1 MGSLGN
7 IYTLEPSTG
16 VATLKLALKAA
27 AGDDNPFT
35 ALAGSNFGV
44 DFNPAADRLRVV
56 SDSDQSLRINVA
68 TGDTITDGNIN
79 LAGGAAVVTASAY
92 TSAFSGT
99 SLTELYA
106 LDAAAGTS
114 FDQDP
119 PNSGTLVNP
128 VPLGAT
134 GAAVNGFDIDAR
146 TNVGYAAF
154 AAGSTSSLYSIDIAA
169 APGTPGATVVG
180 VIAGGEAIMG
190 LALAAT
196 AAPSAIGLTADNRLG
211 AFDPKAP
218 NALTATT
225 AITGLGA
232 GETVVGIDAR
242 PSDGLL
248 YALSS
253 AGKVYS
259 VDAASGAATL
269 KSTLAIDPADA
280 TAPTFTA
287 LAGSAFSVDFNP
299 VVDRLR
305 IVSDS
310 GQNLRVNVDTGLV
323 MADTDLARV
332 SAPASVLASAYANN
346 FVGATA
352 TMLLNLEQNT
362 DALTLQ
368 APPNDGTL
376 ADVGPLGVDISGSA
390 AFDIGGGGN
399 GLALA
404 ALRSAAT
411 GPHSLYAVSL
421 VTGAATPYRALDA
434 AAAQIGGA
442 SGPALIDLAIK
453 F

>member
-1 MGSLGN
+1 MLHCLLDGLLYGVGRLGN

-56 SDSDQSLRINVA
+56 SDSGQSLRINVT

-92 TSAFSGT
+92 TNAFAGT

-134 GAAVNGFDIDAR
+134 GSAVNGFDIDAR
-146 TNVGYAAF
+146 TNLGYAAF
-154 AAGSTSSLYSIDIAA
+154 TVGSTSSLYSIDLAA

-196 AAPSAIGLTADNRLG
+196 AAPSAIGLTADNRLV

-218 NALTATT
+218 
-225 AITGLGA
+225 
-232 GETVVGIDAR
+232 
-242 PSDGLL
+242 
-248 YALSS
+248 
-253 AGKVYS
+253 
-259 VDAASGAATL
+259 
-269 KSTLAIDPADA
+269 
-280 TAPTFTA
+280 
-287 LAGSAFSVDFNP
+287 
-299 VVDRLR
+299 
-305 IVSDS
+305 
-310 GQNLRVNVDTGLV
+310 
-323 MADTDLARV
+323 
-332 SAPASVLASAYANN
+332 
-346 FVGATA
+346 
-352 TMLLNLEQNT
+352 
-362 DALTLQ
+362 
-368 APPNDGTL
+368 
-376 ADVGPLGVDISGSA
+376 
-390 AFDIGGGGN
+390 
-399 GLALA
+399 
-404 ALRSAAT
+404 
-411 GPHSLYAVSL
+411 
-421 VTGAATPYRALDA
+421 TP
-434 AAAQIGGA
+434 
-442 SGPALIDLAIK
+442 
-453 F
+453 